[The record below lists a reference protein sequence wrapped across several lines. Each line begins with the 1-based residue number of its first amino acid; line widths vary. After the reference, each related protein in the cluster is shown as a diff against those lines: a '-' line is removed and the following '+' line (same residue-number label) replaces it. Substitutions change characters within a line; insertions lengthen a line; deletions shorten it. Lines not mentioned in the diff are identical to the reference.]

1 MVKKS
6 YDDILVPTDGSDAA
20 NEAAEHAVNLA
31 RLYGG
36 TVHALYVM
44 DMGDAGFVATPSDIK
59 ETRNRLEKK
68 GKEYTDEIR
77 IIGDDADVDVVT
89 EIKSGIPEDE
99 VREYIDEHGIDLLVL
114 GKRGRS
120 DPDKPMFG
128 SLTQRLIGHLDI
140 PVHTV

>member
-1 MVKKS
+1 MVETS

-20 NEAAEHAVNLA
+20 QEAAEHAVDLA
-31 RLYGG
+31 KQFGG
-36 TVHALYVM
+36 TVHAIYVM
-44 DMGDAGFVATPSDIK
+44 DMGDAGFVAAPSDIK

-68 GKEYTDEIR
+68 GKEYTDQIK
-77 IIGDDADVDVVT
+77 IIAGDADVDVVT
-89 EIKSGIPEDE
+89 EVKSGIPEEE

-128 SLTQRLIGHLDI
+128 SLTQRLIGQLDI
-140 PVHTV
+140 PIHTV